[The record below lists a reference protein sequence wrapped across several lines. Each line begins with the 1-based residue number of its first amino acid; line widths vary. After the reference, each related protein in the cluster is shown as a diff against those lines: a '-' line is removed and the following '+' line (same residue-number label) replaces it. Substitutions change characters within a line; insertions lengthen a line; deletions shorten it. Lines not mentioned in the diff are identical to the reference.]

1 MIEEIQL
8 KRSKEIKGFL
18 DEMCTS
24 YDESKY
30 RAKASDG
37 SYYSYDIQPEVYPEL
52 RDILNEQG
60 IIPLSYLVSVIHGHP
75 GTQKFG
81 AHKDKQRHMSIV
93 YVYTDN
99 ISQTNFYKS
108 KLESAENFFFNEEDL
123 ILEKSYYMEPKKF
136 YIFDHQEIHDV
147 KQINET
153 RITVSIN
160 TKIKEM

>member
-1 MIEEIQL
+1 
-8 KRSKEIKGFL
+8 
-18 DEMCTS
+18 
-24 YDESKY
+24 
-30 RAKASDG
+30 
-37 SYYSYDIQPEVYPEL
+37 
-52 RDILNEQG
+52 
-60 IIPLSYLVSVIHGHP
+60 
-75 GTQKFG
+75 
-81 AHKDKQRHMSIV
+81 MSIV